1 LSKDELPNRAPNT
14 LPRFARCSL
23 VRPPLKGSIVR
34 QTGMNSNSELFALL
48 DGLVDGWCER
58 RALRP
63 LRILLRTYPMV
74 SPLSDSWHE
83 LRGAL
88 RDLRCLREPDIS
100 ESDAAAIEDCLR
112 AVETALGT
120 SGWKLPKL

>member
-1 LSKDELPNRAPNT
+1 MGRSLRSLSR
-14 LPRFARCSL
+14 S
-23 VRPPLKGSIVR
+23 PLNGSIVS

-48 DGLVDGWCER
+48 DRLIDGWCEK

-63 LRILLRTYPMV
+63 LRILLRVYPMA

-100 ESDAAAIEDCLR
+100 DSEAVAVEDGLR

-120 SGWKLPKL
+120 TGWKLSRP

>member
-1 LSKDELPNRAPNT
+1 
-14 LPRFARCSL
+14 
-23 VRPPLKGSIVR
+23 
-34 QTGMNSNSELFALL
+34 MNASSELFAIL

-58 RALRP
+58 RALSP
-63 LRILLRTYPMV
+63 LRILLRVYPMA

-100 ESDAAAIEDCLR
+100 ESEALAIDDSLR
-112 AVETALGT
+112 AVERALGA
-120 SGWKLPKL
+120 SGGSRP

>member
-1 LSKDELPNRAPNT
+1 MSST
-14 LPRFARCSL
+14 
-23 VRPPLKGSIVR
+23 
-34 QTGMNSNSELFALL
+34 SELFAVL

-63 LRILLRTYPMV
+63 LGILLRVYPMA

-88 RDLRCLREPDIS
+88 RDLRCLRDPDVS
-100 ESDAAAIEDCLR
+100 ESEAVAIEDGLR
-112 AVETALGT
+112 AVETALGVR
-120 SGWKLPKL
+120 SRI